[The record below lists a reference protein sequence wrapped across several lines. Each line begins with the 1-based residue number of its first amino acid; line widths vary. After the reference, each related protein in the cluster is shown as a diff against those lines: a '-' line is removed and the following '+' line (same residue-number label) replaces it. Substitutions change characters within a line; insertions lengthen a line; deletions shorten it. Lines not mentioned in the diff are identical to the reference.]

1 MKRLLL
7 VSLVAALVIGGWW
20 AWRHP
25 AQVPLIGAALA
36 PSWTLLAVGTDE
48 GDRTDAI
55 LLVYVNSAGVR
66 VLTLPRDTYCSGGR
80 KLNALYK
87 RVGADG
93 FRRVCARIVGHPI
106 EHNLVVPL
114 PKLRSYLTMVFP
126 EGLTVRVP
134 YPLRYADRAAGFS
147 YSIPAGE
154 QRLTGRQLEWYL
166 RDRYSDPK
174 GRGELARVE
183 RWKLFLRAAVTELR
197 RPQNLTRLPGIV
209 RATQQAFPTSMT
221 TKDVVG
227 LVGALSRHGEVS
239 YAYLPGRPVRLGR
252 ALFVQLDKEAVRRQ
266 AALARKGIV
275 LPPGLT
281 LLVLNGTTQA
291 GLARSV
297 ARRLERE
304 VGAHCQPGNAAT
316 AFESTTTVAFGEAR
330 QAPLARELASGL
342 NARVVHDPETGAHE
356 QFLTVTLGGDY
367 LRART
372 SCVHRVARKETPTC
386 G

>member
-7 VSLVAALVIGGWW
+7 VSLVATLVIGGWW

-48 GDRTDAI
+48 GNRTDAI
-55 LLVYVNSAGVR
+55 LLVYVNPSGVR

-87 RVGADG
+87 RAGADG
-93 FRRVCARIVGHPI
+93 FRRVCAQLVGHPI
-106 EHNLVVPL
+106 EHCLVVPL
-114 PKLRSYLTMVFP
+114 PKLRSYLTTVFP
-126 EGLTVRVP
+126 AGLTVRVP
-134 YPLRYADRAAGFS
+134 GALRYADKAAGFS

-166 RDRYSDPK
+166 RDRYSDDK
-174 GRGELARVE
+174 GRGELARAE

-197 RPQNLTRLPGIV
+197 RPQNLARLPEIV
-209 RATQQAFPTSMT
+209 RATQQTLPISMT

-227 LVGALSRHGEVS
+227 LAGALLRHGEVS
-239 YAYLPGRPVRLGR
+239 YAYLPGRPIRLGR

-266 AALARKGIV
+266 AALARRGIV
-275 LPPGLT
+275 LPPELT
-281 LLVLNGTTQA
+281 VLVLNGTTQA

-304 VGAHCQPGNAAT
+304 IGAHCQSGNAAT
-316 AFESTTTVAFGEAR
+316 AFESRTTVSFGDAR
-330 QAPLARELASGL
+330 QAPLARELASEL
-342 NARVVHDPETGAHE
+342 SARVVHDPEAGAQK
-356 QFLTVTLGGDY
+356 QFLTVILGGNY
-367 LRART
+367 LR
-372 SCVHRVARKETPTC
+372 RVARKEAPTC